1 METSATDKQSPRSH
15 AELKVSGP
23 PHVVGK
29 LRLGFQLGAL
39 AGHGWPWLAAVQ
51 IDAGH
56 SESSRF
62 SNLMELSFPV
72 ASQHNGV
79 DPPPDAHWG
88 AVQICGGPMA
98 WPSTA
103 SAIRSMFPVMKT
115 IAKNVDPSQ
124 TQEHRVGKTQL
135 AHGIPT
141 YYDQISSQSCISLR
155 YIPA

>member
-1 METSATDKQSPRSH
+1 M
-15 AELKVSGP
+15 G
-23 PHVVGK
+23 
-29 LRLGFQLGAL
+29 
-39 AGHGWPWLAAVQ
+39 
-51 IDAGH
+51 
-56 SESSRF
+56 
-62 SNLMELSFPV
+62 LSFPV
-72 ASQHNGV
+72 ASQHNAV
-79 DPPPDAHWG
+79 DPPPDAHWA

-141 YYDQISSQSCISLR
+141 CSDQTSSQSCISLR
-155 YIPA
+155 YIPDTMAQWRSLHSYVVTLVARNTKVSL